1 MTLIRRRKRD
11 VPALTT
17 ATLPDLI
24 FVVLFFF
31 MAVTHMREVTL
42 KVRYR
47 VPEGTELTK
56 LTKKSAVT
64 YIYIGKPIE
73 GMQMPAKSDTR
84 IQVNDKFA
92 DLSMVVDYVTEE
104 RDRMTPEDLQMMSVS
119 VKADRDTEMGIIS
132 EVKQALT
139 QANVS
144 RVNYSALQK
153 SKK

>member
-1 MTLIRRRKRD
+1 MTLIRRTKRN

-64 YIYIGKPIE
+64 YIYIGKPI
-73 GMQMPAKSDTR
+73 GNVQGDKGDTR

-92 DLSMVVDYVTEE
+92 DLPMVVDYVTEE
-104 RDRMTPEDLQMMSVS
+104 RDRMSPEDLQMMSVS

-132 EVKQALT
+132 DVKQALT
-139 QANVS
+139 KANVV
-144 RVNYSALQK
+144 RVNYSALKK
-153 SKK
+153 SEK